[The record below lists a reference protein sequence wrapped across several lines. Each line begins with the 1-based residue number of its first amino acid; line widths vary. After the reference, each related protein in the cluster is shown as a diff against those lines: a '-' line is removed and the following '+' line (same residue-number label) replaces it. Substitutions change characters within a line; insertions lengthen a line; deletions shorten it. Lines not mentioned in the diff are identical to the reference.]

1 MTTAAMLGPPTG
13 GILLASADRSLR
25 PRFLRNFEDRRS
37 PVQQVFGGAE
47 ALVKLEAGGW
57 EVVFLDRGLPDLAVE
72 ELEQIIRQRFP
83 GVDVVVLE
91 PEVQPATAALARGS
105 SHPRGSE
112 WSKSSAAVSTHGS
125 AGPYLLPDESQDQPA
140 PEATVIPLPGMIG
153 HSEVM
158 NHLYRL
164 ARLVAPRNT
173 TVLLLGPTGTG
184 KELVAAAIH
193 QLSPRRTHPF
203 VVVNCADIPE
213 ALLESE
219 SFSAMCSGGS
229 PGRRSPWNARRRRLP
244 MLLPLRKAT

>member
-105 SHPRGSE
+105 SHPRGASGLN
-112 WSKSSAAVSTHGS
+112 H
-125 AGPYLLPDESQDQPA
+125 
-140 PEATVIPLPGMIG
+140 PLRFRPT
-153 HSEVM
+153 
-158 NHLYRL
+158 
-164 ARLVAPRNT
+164 ARLVPICCRT
-173 TVLLLGPTGTG
+173 
-184 KELVAAAIH
+184 
-193 QLSPRRTHPF
+193 SRRT
-203 VVVNCADIPE
+203 
-213 ALLESE
+213 SQ
-219 SFSAMCSGGS
+219 
-229 PGRRSPWNARRRRLP
+229 
-244 MLLPLRKAT
+244 LRKPQSFPCQE